1 MEEQLKT
8 DEIEKLKKIDNAIN
22 DLAVGSSPMFEQI
35 EQCEQL
41 KKFCMKQ
48 MKKDQP
54 PTEEEKAEQK
64 ADAQKQIKSELEKA
78 IQKGSIMLAPT
89 KEEKL
94 AQMQTA
100 LGNKGK
106 GKKSKKNNAGDKD
119 DSIDFILIKKFNNL
133 KINAPINDA
142 DYEKTVKDLDE
153 LKDALVYWGKIIQR

>member
-1 MEEQLKT
+1 
-8 DEIEKLKKIDNAIN
+8 
-22 DLAVGSSPMFEQI
+22 
-35 EQCEQL
+35 
-41 KKFCMKQ
+41 
-48 MKKDQP
+48 
-54 PTEEEKAEQK
+54 
-64 ADAQKQIKSELEKA
+64 
-78 IQKGSIMLAPT
+78 MLAPT

-119 DSIDFILIKKFNNL
+119 GSIDFILIKKFNNL